1 MTSVFR
7 TFCLPFVPG
16 SANSHVALE
25 AAPGPPHHPRL
36 HLQRVPS
43 SFWPVCLLVYSIRP
57 RYVVNSCNHSN
68 AWHAPFRWVI
78 TVLMCVHL
86 QATPRTPGRRATTS
100 GRTARLPTLRVTP
113 TKLIDSGDTLAI
125 AYDKGVRHNLSILAH
140 FVPNE

>member
-57 RYVVNSCNHSN
+57 RYVVNSCNHPN

-100 GRTARLPTLRVTP
+100 GKTARLRMPTATSTERDRTSLPAPDPFHHVEPMSNSTFFLLRC
-113 TKLIDSGDTLAI
+113 L
-125 AYDKGVRHNLSILAH
+125 
-140 FVPNE
+140 